1 MSVTFTI
8 DTQKFKKDLERVD
21 KRMRFA
27 GRGTK
32 HILAV
37 QMAKDT
43 EPYVPA
49 LTKSMANRVHP
60 DHPRLTDSVQVN
72 DDTIIYPGP
81 YARFLYYGKLMIDP
95 KTGSSWATKGATKV
109 VTGKDLNI
117 SQTVHGKAQ
126 SHWFEA
132 SKAQN
137 LEKWKRV
144 AGRAM
149 RFEFGR

>member
-1 MSVTFTI
+1 MVKFTVNASGFHQI
-8 DTQKFKKDLERVD
+8 AAKMARSSPQ
-21 KRMRFA
+21 A
-27 GRGTK
+27 K
-32 HILAV
+32 HAMAV

-49 LTKSMANRVHP
+49 RTKSLANRTKVE
-60 DHPRLTDSVQVN
+60 

-81 YARFLYYGKLMIDP
+81 YARFLYNGKLMIDP
-95 KTGSSWATKGATKV
+95 NTGSPWAAKGATKV

-117 SQTVHGKAQ
+117 STAVHGKAQ

-137 LEKWKRV
+137 LDKWTRV
-144 AGRAM
+144 AGRVM
-149 RFEFGR
+149 QREFGR

>member
-1 MSVTFTI
+1 MGAVKFSV
-8 DTQKFKKDLERVD
+8 DLQKFKRDMAKAGQRMERG
-21 KRMRFA
+21 A
-27 GRGTK
+27 PQAA
-32 HILAV
+32 HILAI

-49 LTKSMANRVHP
+49 LTKSLANR
-60 DHPRLTDSVQVN
+60 TQVN
-72 DDTIIYPGP
+72 GDTIIYPGP

-95 KTGSSWATKGATKV
+95 NTGSAWAPKGATKV

-117 SQTVHGKAQ
+117 STAVHGKAQ

-149 RFEFGR
+149 QREFRR

>member
-1 MSVTFTI
+1 MGLLRFSLRTAGLDSI
-8 DTQKFKKDLERVD
+8 SRRMASASPRV
-21 KRMRFA
+21 RH
-27 GRGTK
+27 TV
-32 HILAV
+32 AV

-49 LTKSMANRVHP
+49 LTKSMTNRTRV
-60 DHPRLTDSVQVN
+60 DG
-72 DDTIIYPGP
+72 DTIIYPGP

-95 KTGSSWATKGATKV
+95 NTGSSWAPYGATKV

-117 SQTVHGKAQ
+117 SQAVHSKAQ
-126 SHWFEA
+126 AHWFEA

-137 LEKWKRV
+137 RDKWVRV

-149 RFEFGR
+149 QREFRR

>member
-1 MSVTFTI
+1 MAGVKFTV
-8 DTQKFKKDLERVD
+8 DLQKFKKDMGRVGQ
-21 KRMRFA
+21 RMAQGAPRA
-27 GRGTK
+27 ANA
-32 HILAV
+32 LANV
-37 QMAKDT
+37 MAADT
-43 EPYVPA
+43 RKYVPA
-49 LTKSMANRVHP
+49 MTESFDNRTRV
-60 DHPRLTDSVQVN
+60 DG
-72 DDTIIYPGP
+72 DTIIYPGP

-95 KTGSSWATKGATKV
+95 NTGSAWAPKGATKV

-117 SQTVHGKAQ
+117 SKAVHGKAQ

-149 RFEFGR
+149 KREFGG